1 MMIDAKTALYC
12 IFGSPARHSLS
23 PALHNAAF
31 AELGINAA
39 YLAFEPS
46 SIEDA
51 AQAMR
56 SLPIMGASVTI
67 PFKSAIIPFLDF
79 VDPLAQKIGA
89 VNTVIRRD
97 GVLAGYNTDG
107 EGACGAIEAAAGD
120 AAALSVLILGT
131 GGSARAIAFT
141 LLDRGAK
148 VFIAGRS
155 GKTQTDLAANLS
167 SHFKNVGSLALADL
181 DRETVS
187 RFDVIVHT
195 TPLGMK
201 QDDPLPLDPSFLSQ
215 GQTVFDIV
223 YRPHETAF
231 LRAAGD
237 RGCAKIYGIEMLLR
251 QAAAQCTL
259 WTGAEAPTEAMRKA
273 LTAFLPK

>member
-1 MMIDAKTALYC
+1 MMINAKTSLYC
-12 IFGSPARHSLS
+12 IFGNPAQHSLS
-23 PALHNAAF
+23 PALHNTAF

-46 SIEDA
+46 RIKDA
-51 AQAMR
+51 VAAMK

-67 PFKSAIIPFLDF
+67 PFKSEIIPFLDF
-79 VDPLAQKIGA
+79 VDPLAEKIGA
-89 VNTVIRRD
+89 VNTVINRD

-107 EGACGAIEAAAGD
+107 EGACGAIEASAGD
-120 AAALSVLILGT
+120 ASSLKVLILGT

-148 VFIAGRS
+148 VSIAGRT
-155 GKTQTDLAANLS
+155 GRTQTELVNNLS
-167 SHFKNVGSLALADL
+167 SHFKNIGSLSLADL
-181 DRETVS
+181 DKETAA
-187 RFDVIVHT
+187 RFDVIVNT

-201 QDDPLPLDPSFLSQ
+201 QDDPLPLDPSLLSP

-231 LRAAGD
+231 LRAAEEQ
-237 RGCAKIYGIEMLLR
+237 GCAKIYGIEMLIR

-259 WTGAEAPTEAMRKA
+259 WTEKEAPTDAMRTA
-273 LTAFLPK
+273 LKEFLPQ